1 MLPYLFPFKVK
12 IIRNESVKKIL
23 LETEEK
29 WCTTIIL
36 DIKIRNLKRRILL
49 IKKFFYE

>member
-29 WCTTIIL
+29 WCTTIIQ
-36 DIKIRNLKRRILL
+36 DINKKFKKENITHQKILL
-49 IKKFFYE
+49 